1 MIGYDGSFHTNSFLF
16 RIKKYEEWQ
25 KEKKHRMKEIQNRA
39 NTIKKPQND
48 NSASHQQ
55 ANLRNQNGAAGS
67 DPGQSSV
74 VAAGSSSPEDNPDK
88 DNLVMSNAIEDHE
101 PLTYREAISF
111 FITDIK
117 YLSPSRS
124 FNKLSGVLSVP
135 YTI

>member
-1 MIGYDGSFHTNSFLF
+1 
-16 RIKKYEEWQ
+16 
-25 KEKKHRMKEIQNRA
+25 MKEIQNRA

-101 PLTYREAISF
+101 PLTYREAIGF
-111 FITDIK
+111 FTTDIK
-117 YLSPSRS
+117 YYHRLGLSINCPVSS
-124 FNKLSGVLSVP
+124 QYSYSIWP
-135 YTI
+135 PQS

>member
-1 MIGYDGSFHTNSFLF
+1 
-16 RIKKYEEWQ
+16 
-25 KEKKHRMKEIQNRA
+25 MKEIQNRA

-48 NSASHQQ
+48 SSASHQQ

-101 PLTYREAISF
+101 PLTYREAICFYQPLVAWSHVGPSLTF
-111 FITDIK
+111 LFLGR
-117 YLSPSRS
+117 LSPSETFAS
-124 FNKLSGVLSVP
+124 KNFASGKF
-135 YTI
+135 